1 MAERKVMTEIW
12 ESLGHVTFHRPQ
24 GKRGQSELSGICD
37 GRRTLMLDA
46 ADVAVQWESEEDR
59 IGRRLCS
66 HVRDRW
72 E

>member
-1 MAERKVMTEIW
+1 
-12 ESLGHVTFHRPQ
+12 
-24 GKRGQSELSGICD
+24 
-37 GRRTLMLDA
+37 MLDA
-46 ADVAVQWESEEDR
+46 ADVAVQWDSEEDR